1 MSLGT
6 RYQSYCANI
15 ARTYIINPSKV
26 QESQYNALLAA
37 QEAAIAALKEGAPA
51 KASMEAAVKVHMQS
65 AHRPSRPYGSVASMA
80 LCFCQPYAVSA
91 LFCCQVES
99 IVSLLTLMAFS
110 VLTRCHLPSCRPCK
124 TRGTLSWQRS

>member
-1 MSLGT
+1 MASGGGPSPCCVLQWIDMLLVTCSLLTCGAGVILVSLGT

-51 KASMEAAVKVHMQS
+51 KASMEAAVKVSRDRVQPQQAACS
-65 AHRPSRPYGSVASMA
+65 A
-80 LCFCQPYAVSA
+80 
-91 LFCCQVES
+91 
-99 IVSLLTLMAFS
+99 
-110 VLTRCHLPSCRPCK
+110 RCL
-124 TRGTLSWQRS
+124 